1 MKKVLVIEDNEDVC
15 ENTVE
20 ILTFADYKAIT
31 AKNGKIGIEIAEQ
44 QLPDVILCDIMMPE
58 LDGFEVLKILSE
70 NSKTSHIPFI
80 FLTAK
85 SEKADIRKGMNLGA
99 DDYLTKPF
107 TEKELLNAIKS
118 RLKRHEFLKKE
129 FSKTIAGVSQF
140 IEEASNYLDL
150 DHLSRDY
157 SPQKYNKREVLYME
171 GNKAN
176 YLYFIQSGAIK
187 TYKTTEKG
195 KDFVTGLFSAGQF
208 VGYLSLL
215 SNNGS
220 YIESAS
226 ILENAVLYKI
236 PKSDFINLIHS
247 NKDVANKFVNLISNN
262 LVDVQEQMVNVAYAS
277 VRQRVAKALLDIH
290 KKRILCNN
298 GDNGISIDR
307 EDFASLIGTA
317 TETAIRMLTKF
328 KDEGFITIG
337 AGRKIQIENSKALE
351 DIVHFN

>member
-1 MKKVLVIEDNEDVC
+1 
-15 ENTVE
+15 
-20 ILTFADYKAIT
+20 
-31 AKNGKIGIEIAEQ
+31 
-44 QLPDVILCDIMMPE
+44 
-58 LDGFEVLKILSE
+58 
-70 NSKTSHIPFI
+70 
-80 FLTAK
+80 
-85 SEKADIRKGMNLGA
+85 
-99 DDYLTKPF
+99 
-107 TEKELLNAIKS
+107 
-118 RLKRHEFLKKE
+118 
-129 FSKTIAGVSQF
+129 
-140 IEEASNYLDL
+140 
-150 DHLSRDY
+150 
-157 SPQKYNKREVLYME
+157 ME

-307 EDFASLIGTA
+307 EDFAGLIGTA